1 MVSKKVNRNKHK
13 VEKWM
18 TKGLIISRNIKNKLR
33 LKSLKFPTLTYI
45 KEYKQYRNLYNCL
58 IRKTKEMHINQE
70 LEKSKK
76 KSRKTWAILNEI
88 RKEPKNQTQSVKF

>member
-1 MVSKKVNRNKHK
+1 MTGLTSTDVQTAYDLFWKNLSYFFDIYFPLVSKKVNRNKHK

-58 IRKTKEMHINQE
+58 IRKAKEMHFNQ
-70 LEKSKK
+70 
-76 KSRKTWAILNEI
+76 
-88 RKEPKNQTQSVKF
+88 